1 MASRP
6 FPYAGYSED
15 VDKRVRALF
24 NGKFVVDAKKAKL
37 VYVEMEPDDDDQL
50 MIWSIHANFMQLG
63 TCVLSDLLLP
73 EIRCPPGIS

>member
-15 VDKRVRALF
+15 VDKRVRVLF

-37 VYVEMEPDDDDQL
+37 VYVEMEPDDDDLL
-50 MIWSIHANFMQLG
+50 MIWSIHTNSIQLG
-63 TCVLSDLLLP
+63 TRILSDLLLP
-73 EIRCPPGIS
+73 ETRCPPGVS